1 MRAGHVLEVIINGA
15 WKIAQEDRQLRP
27 YPTEEVL
34 VEPRPTGREAG
45 SQPRDADPRWPPS
58 LRVVPPVKKGGHVTG
73 TRHWYHD

>member
-34 VEPRPTGREAG
+34 VEPPDRGEKQG
-45 SQPRDADPRWPPS
+45 HSQEMLIRDGPPRYE
-58 LRVVPPVKKGGHVTG
+58 LFLQ
-73 TRHWYHD
+73 